1 MVSNL
6 NALIIISENHKERRA
21 YRAFNYCDGCCDA
34 KDHTIFQPSLVSII
48 MLWTKRT
55 KGWGILQ
62 A

>member
-1 MVSNL
+1 MVSNQ

-48 MLWTKRT
+48 ML
-55 KGWGILQ
+55 
-62 A
+62 